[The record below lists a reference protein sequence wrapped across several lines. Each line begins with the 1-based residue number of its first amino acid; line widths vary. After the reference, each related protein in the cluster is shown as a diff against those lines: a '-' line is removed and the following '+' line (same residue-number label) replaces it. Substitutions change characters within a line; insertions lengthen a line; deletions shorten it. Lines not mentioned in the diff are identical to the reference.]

1 MQSLISNGTFETAF
15 ATDDHTGIV
24 FKGIEPVEVI
34 SDIETDPKTGAAA
47 YKLEKINGEVQEMRL
62 AVGTIS

>member
-1 MQSLISNGTFETAF
+1 VPES
-15 ATDDHTGIV
+15 IV
-24 FKGIEPVEVI
+24 KVPVKPFGFEPVEVI